1 MLILTRRL
9 NESIV
14 ITDSNDNALAQIVV
28 TKIDKNQ
35 VKLGIDT
42 SIDNKIWRNEVHERI
57 MLQGEK

>member
-9 NESIV
+9 NESLV
-14 ITDSNDNALAQIVV
+14 ITDSNDNPLAQIAV

-42 SIDNKIWRNEVHERI
+42 PVCNKIYRSELLER
-57 MLQGEK
+57 MDEGK

>member
-35 VKLGIDT
+35 VKLGIDAPGC
-42 SIDNKIWRNEVHERI
+42 NKIYRSDLYERI
-57 MLQGEK
+57 NENHGK